1 MTVVTGVTRP
11 GREAADANARAWEL
25 VLDRL
30 ERDVEVTEELARADG
45 VIAAPQPAPWDPP
58 ELNGP
63 LPDHLLHRAR
73 EIHRRQT
80 AARLALAE
88 AMATNRGHTDRLTS
102 RPASAAGSAPA
113 YVDVSA

>member
-1 MTVVTGVTRP
+1 MTGF
-11 GREAADANARAWEL
+11 GREAADANARAWEA

-30 ERDVEVTEELARADG
+30 ERDVEVTEELARAADG
-45 VIAAPQPAPWDPP
+45 VAVAPQPAPWEPP
-58 ELNGP
+58 ELHGP

-80 AARLALAE
+80 EARALLSG
-88 AMATNRGHTDRLTS
+88 AMAVNRAQVGRVAL
-102 RPASAAGSAPA
+102 RPAASTGPAPA